1 MNRLNATRQSLLASG
16 RKLAL
21 AACCAVALLA
31 ANAVAD
37 EDTDMVVFKNGDRL
51 TGEMKSLDRGRL
63 SFDTDPTGTIN
74 IEWDEVA
81 YIRVDQD
88 IQVLTES
95 GVQYFGQIRM
105 AEQEFKVVV
114 DTADGPAELDSSQV
128 VAMDPIDTG
137 GFRALDVNVSLG
149 YNFSK
154 ASNITQLNVGM
165 DTEYRSVK
173 RVLSADFSSQL
184 SNSDS
189 SESSQRQSLEFN
201 YTRLRSNRW
210 LNDGGISFDAN
221 DELGLNLRTSLSAG
235 GGRYLVQTN
244 NSLFILKGGLKAT
257 RENNVDQP
265 EDVDSLESYGLMSW
279 EWYRYDTPE
288 LDWSTTLEVI
298 PSLTESGRVRGEYD
312 ATLRWEIINDLF
324 WQLEYYYSYDNQ
336 PQAETASSD
345 DYGVTTSVAYK
356 F

>member
-1 MNRLNATRQSLLASG
+1 MRRSSFTTGQRLMIAASLAM
-16 RKLAL
+16 
-21 AACCAVALLA
+21 ALLA
-31 ANAVAD
+31 TRAAAD
-37 EDTDMVVFKNGDRL
+37 EDTDVVVFKNGDRL

-63 SFDTDPTGTIN
+63 SFETDPTGTID
-74 IEWDEVA
+74 IEWDKVA

-88 IQVLTES
+88 IQVQTES

-105 AEQEFKVVV
+105 AKQEFKVVV

-137 GFRALDVNVSLG
+137 GFRALDVNVSVG

-173 RVLSADFSSQL
+173 RVLSADFASQL

-201 YTRLRSNRW
+201 YTRLRPNRW

-257 RENNVDQP
+257 RENNVDVP
-265 EDVDSLESYGLMSW
+265 EDVNSLESYGTMTW

-312 ATLRWEIINDLF
+312 ATLRWEIMTDF
-324 WQLEYYYSYDNQ
+324 YWQLEYYYSYDNK
-336 PQAETASSD
+336 PQTEDASSN
-345 DYGVTTSVAYK
+345 DYGITTSLAYK

>member
-1 MNRLNATRQSLLASG
+1 MNPPHATRLSLFKTGQRLVIATCLAG
-16 RKLAL
+16 
-21 AACCAVALLA
+21 ALLA
-31 ANAVAD
+31 TKAAAD
-37 EDTDMVVFKNGDRL
+37 EDTDVVVFRNGDRL

-63 SFDTDPTGTIN
+63 SFETDPTGTID
-74 IEWDEVA
+74 IEWDKVA

-88 IQVLTES
+88 IQVQTES

-105 AEQEFKVVV
+105 AQQQIKVVV
-114 DTADGPAELDSSQV
+114 DTADGPAEIDSSQV
-128 VAMDPIDTG
+128 VAMDPIDIG

-165 DTEYRSVK
+165 DTEYRSVT

-184 SNSDS
+184 SNTDS

-235 GGRYLVQTN
+235 GGRFLVQTN
-244 NSLFILKGGLKAT
+244 NSNFILKGGLKAT

-265 EDVDSLESYGLMSW
+265 EDVDSLESYGTMTW
-279 EWYRYDTPE
+279 EWFRYDYPE

-312 ATLRWEIINDLF
+312 ATLRWEIINDF
-324 WQLEYYYSYDNQ
+324 YWQLEYYYSYDNQ
-336 PQAETASSD
+336 PQSEDASSN
-345 DYGVTTSVAYK
+345 DYGITTSVAYK

>member
-1 MNRLNATRQSLLASG
+1 MNRLHATRLLSLTISQRLVIAASLAG
-16 RKLAL
+16 
-21 AACCAVALLA
+21 ALLA
-31 ANAVAD
+31 TRAAAD
-37 EDTDMVVFKNGDRL
+37 EDTDVVVFRNGDRL
-51 TGEMKSLDRGRL
+51 TGELKSLDRGRL
-63 SFDTDPTGTIN
+63 SFETDPTGTID
-74 IEWDEVA
+74 IEWDKVA

-88 IQVLTES
+88 IQVQTES

-105 AEQEFKVVV
+105 AKQEFKVVV

-137 GFRALDVNVSLG
+137 GFRALDINVSVG

-154 ASNITQLNVGM
+154 ASNITQLNAGM
-165 DTEYRSVK
+165 DTEYRSIK
-173 RVLSADFSSQL
+173 RVLSVDFSSQL

-201 YTRLRSNRW
+201 YTRLRPNRW

-265 EDVDSLESYGLMSW
+265 DDVDSLESYGTITW

-312 ATLRWEIINDLF
+312 ATLRWEIIKDF
-324 WQLEYYYSYDNQ
+324 YWQLEYYYSYDNK
-336 PQAETASSD
+336 PQTEDAASN
-345 DYGVTTSVAYK
+345 DYGVTTSLAYK

>member
-1 MNRLNATRQSLLASG
+1 MNRLHATRLLSLTISQRLVIAASLAG
-16 RKLAL
+16 
-21 AACCAVALLA
+21 ALLA
-31 ANAVAD
+31 TRAAAD
-37 EDTDMVVFKNGDRL
+37 EDTDVVVFSNGDRL
-51 TGEMKSLDRGRL
+51 TGELKSLDRGRL
-63 SFDTDPTGTIN
+63 SFETDPTGTID
-74 IEWDEVA
+74 IEWDKVA

-88 IQVLTES
+88 IQVQTES

-105 AEQEFKVVV
+105 AKQEFKVVV

-137 GFRALDVNVSLG
+137 GFRALDINVSVG

-154 ASNITQLNVGM
+154 ASNITQLNAGM
-165 DTEYRSVK
+165 DTEYRSIK

-201 YTRLRSNRW
+201 YTRLRPNRW

-244 NSLFILKGGLKAT
+244 NSLFILKGGVKAT
-257 RENNVDQP
+257 RENNVNQP
-265 EDVDSLESYGLMSW
+265 DDVDSLESYGTITW

-312 ATLRWEIINDLF
+312 ATLRWEIIKDF
-324 WQLEYYYSYDNQ
+324 YWQLEYYYSYDNK
-336 PQAETASSD
+336 PQTEDAASN
-345 DYGVTTSVAYK
+345 DYGVTTSLAYK

>member
-1 MNRLNATRQSLLASG
+1 MNRSLAANHSLLVIG
-16 RKLAL
+16 RQLAC
-21 AACCAVALLA
+21 AACLSVALLGTTA
-31 ANAVAD
+31 IAD
-37 EDTDMVVFKNGDRL
+37 EDTDVVVFKNGDRL

-63 SFDTDPTGTIN
+63 SFDTDPTGTID
-74 IEWDEVA
+74 IEWDKVA

-88 IQVLTES
+88 IQVQTES

-114 DTADGPAELDSSQV
+114 DTADGPAELDSSTV
-128 VAMDPIDTG
+128 VAMDPIDIG
-137 GFRALDVNVSLG
+137 GFRALDVNVSVG

-189 SESSQRQSLEFN
+189 SESSQRQALEFN
-201 YTRLRSNRW
+201 YTRLRPNRW
-210 LNDGGISFDAN
+210 LNDGGISFDVN

-235 GGRYLVQTN
+235 GGRILVQSN
-244 NSLFILKGGLKAT
+244 NSRFILKGGLKAT
-257 RENNVDQP
+257 RENNVNQP
-265 EDVDSLESYGLMSW
+265 EDVDSLESYGTVIW

-288 LDWSTTLEVI
+288 LDWSTSLDLI

-312 ATLRWEIINDLF
+312 ATLKWEIIEDFF
-324 WQLEYYYSYDNQ
+324 WQLEYYFSYDNK
-336 PQAETASSD
+336 PQTEDAASN
-345 DYGVTTSVAYK
+345 DYGVTTSLAYK

>member
-1 MNRLNATRQSLLASG
+1 MIAASLAG
-16 RKLAL
+16 
-21 AACCAVALLA
+21 ALLA
-31 ANAVAD
+31 TRAAAD
-37 EDTDMVVFKNGDRL
+37 EDTDVVVFKNGDRL

-63 SFDTDPTGTIN
+63 SFETDPTGTID
-74 IEWDEVA
+74 IEWDKVA

-88 IQVLTES
+88 IQVQTES

-105 AEQEFKVVV
+105 AKQEFKVVV

-137 GFRALDVNVSLG
+137 GFRALDVNVSVG

-173 RVLSADFSSQL
+173 RVLSADFASQL

-201 YTRLRSNRW
+201 YTRLRPNRW

-257 RENNVDQP
+257 RENNVDVP
-265 EDVDSLESYGLMSW
+265 EDVNSLESYGTMTW

-312 ATLRWEIINDLF
+312 ATLRWEIMTDF
-324 WQLEYYYSYDNQ
+324 YWQLEYYYSYDNK
-336 PQAETASSD
+336 PQTEDASSN
-345 DYGVTTSVAYK
+345 DYGITTSLAYK

>member
-1 MNRLNATRQSLLASG
+1 MNRLHATRLLSFTIVQRLVIAASLAG
-16 RKLAL
+16 
-21 AACCAVALLA
+21 ALLA
-31 ANAVAD
+31 TRAAAD
-37 EDTDMVVFKNGDRL
+37 EDTDVVVFRNGDRL
-51 TGEMKSLDRGRL
+51 TGELKSLDRGRL
-63 SFDTDPTGTIN
+63 SFETDPTGTID
-74 IEWDEVA
+74 IEWDKVA

-88 IQVLTES
+88 IQVQTES

-105 AEQEFKVVV
+105 AKQEFKVVV
-114 DTADGPAELDSSQV
+114 DTADGPAELDNSQV

-137 GFRALDVNVSLG
+137 GFRALDVNVSVG

-154 ASNITQLNVGM
+154 ASNITQLNAGM
-165 DTEYRSVK
+165 DTEYRSIK

-244 NSLFILKGGLKAT
+244 NSLFILKGGVKAT
-257 RENNVDQP
+257 RENNVNQP
-265 EDVDSLESYGLMSW
+265 DDVDSLESYGTMTW

-312 ATLRWEIINDLF
+312 ATLRWEIIKDF
-324 WQLEYYYSYDNQ
+324 YWQLEYYYSYDNK
-336 PQAETASSD
+336 PQTEDAASN
-345 DYGVTTSVAYK
+345 DYGVTTSLAYK